1 MEKEQRSTFD
11 GVRTLFE
18 KSVRSRDINGV
29 ITLLGENRLG
39 QSFELRIGKEKIDG
53 LYLSAGGILVY
64 DASPAAIKTINDVIG
79 APNFIYN
86 LKREDKNKVMAIL
99 LGKYDSEVYAWLN
112 ANDAPAFK
120 AMIMRQQEAG
130 EVNGIREMIET
141 PKEDDS
147 LVKSDPF

>member
-29 ITLLGENRLG
+29 ITLLEKNELG
-39 QSFELRIGKEKIDG
+39 QSFELRIGKEKIEG

-64 DASPAAIKTINDVIG
+64 DASPTAIKTINEAIG
-79 APNFIYN
+79 VPNFIYN
-86 LKREDKNKVMAIL
+86 LKRKDENKVMALL
-99 LGKYDSEVYAWLN
+99 LGKYESEVYAWLN
-112 ANDAPAFK
+112 AKHTPAFK

-130 EVNGIREMIET
+130 EVSGIREMIET

-147 LVKSDPF
+147 PLETN